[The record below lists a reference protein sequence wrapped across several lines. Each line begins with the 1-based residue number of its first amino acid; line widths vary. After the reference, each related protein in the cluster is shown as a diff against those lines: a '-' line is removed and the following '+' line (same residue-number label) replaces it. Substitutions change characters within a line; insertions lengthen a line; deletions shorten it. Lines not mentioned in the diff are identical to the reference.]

1 MSNAPITTLVV
12 DDEPLARERILRLLA
27 RAPGFSVLGA
37 VSSVA
42 HALRLD
48 TAAPPDLL
56 LLDVRMPARDGF
68 ELLRHWSD
76 RGIEPF
82 VIFIT
87 AYSDHAVKAFEVDA
101 VDYVLKP
108 FDDERF
114 LKALARAQAVIE
126 SSRQAVTVG
135 GAEAQADA
143 RADAA
148 AAGMAEPRFP
158 ERLLISE
165 DGRVLFLPAREIE
178 FVQSAGKYIKVYAQG
193 HCHLLRQPMH
203 ELEARLDPNQ
213 FVRVH
218 RSSIVNVEQIVEMH
232 PLFHGDYE
240 LVLKR
245 GTRLALSRRFRNR
258 FDRFLAAT

>member
-12 DDEPLARERILRLLA
+12 DDEPLARERVLRLLA
-27 RAPGFSVLGA
+27 RTEDFSLLGA
-37 VSSVA
+37 AGSVA
-42 HALRLD
+42 EALNLE
-48 TAAPPDLL
+48 TAAPPELL

-68 ELLRHWSD
+68 ELLQRWSD
-76 RGIEPF
+76 QGIEPF

-114 LKALARAQAVIE
+114 MKALARAKAAIIA
-126 SSRQAVTVG
+126 SRQPGSG
-135 GAEAQADA
+135 GNGHSRSAGGDA
-143 RADAA
+143 SAI
-148 AAGMAEPRFP
+148 EPRFP
-158 ERLLISE
+158 ERLLIAE
-165 DGRVLFLPAREIE
+165 DGRVLFLPARDIE

-213 FVRVH
+213 FVRIH

-240 LVLKR
+240 LLLKR
-245 GTRLALSRRFRNR
+245 GTRLAMSRRFRSR
-258 FDRFLAAT
+258 FDRFLAAD